1 MPLRNSLSCVRRFV
15 FPAQG
20 RNDPVYGAGSHRV
33 TEPRSPDEVAA
44 GWYVFLR
51 EEPDDR
57 ELRRQFEIWLQKS
70 PVHQQ
75 AWNEIN
81 ETLGVLSSAPFERK
95 KNSVTGKGSGSA
107 PANDRVGVRRVRM
120 ASLAG
125 AVMAACVAAFVLVP
139 DLSLRLRADHYTQ
152 AGTTEDIHLADGS
165 EVILAPRSALAIH
178 INARERRISLLRG
191 EAYFVVHHDADRPF
205 TVTAGSVTT
214 TDIGTAF
221 DTRTA
226 GDETSVAVREGAVH
240 VSGLGGISLERE
252 LRSGDR
258 IDVKGTRV
266 DVGSQSPET
275 IGLWRD
281 GMLVSQGNTIAE
293 MVAVLQPWT
302 RTRIIIAHDTL
313 ATRRVSGSYDLRH
326 PEASL
331 QLIVHPYGGKV
342 MSLTSWFAVVT
353 GR

>member
-1 MPLRNSLSCVRRFV
+1 M
-15 FPAQG
+15 
-20 RNDPVYGAGSHRV
+20 

-44 GWYVFLR
+44 GWYIFLR

-57 ELRRQFEIWLQKS
+57 DLRRQFQVWLRES
-70 PVHQQ
+70 PLHQQ
-75 AWNEIN
+75 AWTEIN
-81 ETLGVLSSAPFERK
+81 ETLGVLDSVPPERK
-95 KNSVTGKGSGSA
+95 KSPGMGRRNGSV
-107 PANDRVGVRRVRM
+107 PANDRVGLRRVRM
-120 ASLAG
+120 ASFAG
-125 AVMAACVAAFVLVP
+125 VVMAACVAAFVLVP
-139 DLSLRLRADHYTQ
+139 ELTLRLRADHYTQ
-152 AGTTEDIHLADGS
+152 AGVTEDIHLADGS

-178 INARERRISLLRG
+178 INADERRITLLRG

-221 DTRTA
+221 DTRTE

-240 VSGLGGISLERE
+240 ASGQGGISLERD

-293 MVAVLQPWT
+293 MVAALQPWT
-302 RTRIIIAHDTL
+302 RTRIVIAHDTL
-313 ATRRVSGSYDLRH
+313 ATRKVSGSYDLRH
-326 PEASL
+326 PETSL

-342 MSLTSWFAVVT
+342 MSITPWFAVVT